1 MQKDFFMK
9 IFTYRYQGLA
19 RLIGMTA
26 ASLFFGLAAQAQN
39 APGEDP
45 VVLTSRISVQMLPIG
60 GANASAP
67 LNAQNG
73 MPAWM
78 QAKVARFEAKA
89 NSDQGSD
96 ILTDS
101 NVTRSASSDGLKKT
115 CIQEIG
121 SNTAQ
126 GPGKFG
132 LANTQQIVVLK
143 GDLVNICK

>member
-1 MQKDFFMK
+1 MNHYPLRHTACACLLSLGFA
-9 IFTYRYQGLA
+9 GLC
-19 RLIGMTA
+19 LP
-26 ASLFFGLAAQAQN
+26 ASVRAQN

-45 VVLTSRISVQMLPIG
+45 VVLTNRISVQMLPMG

-89 NSDQGSD
+89 NSEQGGD

-101 NVTRSASSDGLKKT
+101 NATRSASSDGLKKT
-115 CIQEIG
+115 CIQEVG

-126 GPGKFG
+126 APGKFG
-132 LANTQQIVVLK
+132 LVNTQQIVVLK